1 MSIYNDLDKIKM
13 DRDEYGEIINGIKTY
28 KTIAKDLMTGQSVL
42 IGWTDEEFTHYDVL
56 LHYAVTF
63 YGTNIQRGMKP
74 DYLYVSIIGK
84 GATGFR
90 PDTEKSAGYVQEKL
104 NMTSDC
110 TKLTELINGVI
121 KELNNANI

>member
-1 MSIYNDLDKIKM
+1 MSFDLDRIKM
-13 DRDEYGEIINGIKTY
+13 NCDEYGEIINGNKTY
-28 KTIAKDLMTGQSVL
+28 KTVAEDLKNGQSVL
-42 IGWTDEEFTHYDVL
+42 IGWTDEKFTHYDVL
-56 LHYAVTF
+56 LHYTVKF

-74 DYLYVSIIGK
+74 YYLYVSIIGI

-90 PDTEKSAGYVQEKL
+90 TDTEKSVGYVQEKL

-121 KELNNANI
+121 RSLNNESI